1 MDGNGIE
8 AFGLTG
14 TDIEIQNSGRITTVG
29 QLAVGTALGFNH
41 LGFRPAVDGTIVNS
55 GVIDSEGDGSAGV
68 VMVGDGHRLVNS
80 GRITTDGGAFDS
92 ETVGPFRA
100 AGVVVVGDDGVVE
113 NSGSIRSKDAAS
125 AAVELNVV
133 EQEGV
138 PAAGLSSQLTNSGLI
153 SAPDVAVLGGAGQ
166 ETVVNRG
173 RIVGDVSLGEGND
186 TFTFARG
193 GSVNGEVALGS
204 GDDLVRVENGS
215 GISRVADFTA
225 GDAGD
230 AVDVSAF
237 FSSFD
242 QVMTNARQHGA
253 DVVIKLDRNDTLM
266 LKNVDLGALTE
277 SDFVV

>member
-1 MDGNGIE
+1 
-8 AFGLTG
+8 
-14 TDIEIQNSGRITTVG
+14 
-29 QLAVGTALGFNH
+29 
-41 LGFRPAVDGTIVNS
+41 
-55 GVIDSEGDGSAGV
+55 
-68 VMVGDGHRLVNS
+68 MVGDGHRLVNS

-253 DVVIKLDRNDTLM
+253 DVVIKLDRNDTLV

>member
-29 QLAVGTALGFNH
+29 QLAVGTARGFNH

-113 NSGSIRSKDAAS
+113 NSASIRSKDAAS

-173 RIVGDVSLGEGND
+173 RIVGDVSGRRQRHVHVR
-186 TFTFARG
+186 ARRLRQRRG
-193 GSVNGEVALGS
+193 RARL
-204 GDDLVRVENGS
+204 RRR
-215 GISRVADFTA
+215 SRTRREWFCN
-225 GDAGD
+225 
-230 AVDVSAF
+230 
-237 FSSFD
+237 
-242 QVMTNARQHGA
+242 QPRRRLHG
-253 DVVIKLDRNDTLM
+253 R
-266 LKNVDLGALTE
+266 
-277 SDFVV
+277 